1 MPRLEHGSMF
11 SQPSGSGRQPE
22 LENGVRLLYH
32 DNTQLT
38 SPDDQL
44 ASGTNAVIK
53 PFRAVEEMS
62 PPMTQSSYT

>member
-32 DNTQLT
+32 NL
-38 SPDDQL
+38 PDMQ
-44 ASGTNAVIK
+44 N
-53 PFRAVEEMS
+53 
-62 PPMTQSSYT
+62 SS